1 MRKDEKKS
9 TVDLTTLMFNRN
21 EVLNEGDCLY
31 LSILE
36 LRSDFRSVQ
45 ALRDATARHLEAFLK
60 ENDDF
65 FVADEFGRY
74 ALLGDRT
81 LEAYQQSIR
90 ADLWGGDLE
99 IKLLVEILHSDIF
112 TVSNGVL
119 TRYAFSGVDRESPLF
134 IESDETGAH
143 FNALVLD
150 AEYPDI
156 DFSTLPPGIVDPDRF
171 AAIVLA
177 TESKTAQPAL
187 SSAPHVDGASGF
199 FASDFSQTG
208 NRAPASSR
216 RGSRDVQVDGHTA
229 RSLGSLHTDL
239 ASSLHYF
246 NRSFSAAGALP
257 RRRLSFSHGSSDSEV
272 EEMGAD
278 AAAGGLDVADP
289 QDSPSLNDR
298 KVYTFR

>member
-1 MRKDEKKS
+1 M
-9 TVDLTTLMFNRN
+9 
-21 EVLNEGDCLY
+21 
-31 LSILE
+31 I
-36 LRSDFRSVQ
+36 
-45 ALRDATARHLEAFLK
+45 
-60 ENDDF
+60 F

-81 LEAYQQSIR
+81 LKAYQRSIR
-90 ADLWGGDLE
+90 TDLWGGDLE

-119 TRYAFSGVDRESPLF
+119 TRYAFSGVDPESPLF

-156 DFSTLPPGIVDPDRF
+156 DFSTIPAGIVDPDCF

-187 SSAPHVDGASGF
+187 SSAPHVDGSSGF
-199 FASDFSQTG
+199 FVSGLSKTG

-216 RGSRDVQVDGHTA
+216 RGSLDVQVDGHIA
-229 RSLGSLHTDL
+229 RSLGSFHTDL
-239 ASSLHYF
+239 ASSLYYF
-246 NRSFSAAGALP
+246 DQSFSAAGALP
-257 RRRLSFSHGSSDSEV
+257 PQRLSFSNDSSDSEV

-278 AAAGGLDVADP
+278 AAAGGFDVGDP

>member
-1 MRKDEKKS
+1 MRKDKKKS
-9 TVDLTTLMFNRN
+9 TAHVTTLTFNRT

-36 LRSDFRSVQ
+36 LRSDFPSVQ
-45 ALRDATARHLEAFLK
+45 DLRYATASHLETFLK
-60 ENDDF
+60 ENHGF

-90 ADLWGGDLE
+90 TDLWGGDLE

-119 TRYAFSGVDRESPLF
+119 TRYAFSGADPKSPLF

-150 AEYPDI
+150 AEYPDV

-171 AAIVLA
+171 TAIVLA
-177 TESKTAQPAL
+177 AESKTAQPVFF
-187 SSAPHVDGASGF
+187 SAPYVDGASGF

-216 RGSRDVQVDGHTA
+216 RGSLDVQVDGHTA
-229 RSLGSLHTDL
+229 RSL
-239 ASSLHYF
+239 ASSLHCF
-246 NRSFSAAGALP
+246 NQSFSAVGAFSP
-257 RRRLSFSHGSSDSEV
+257 QKLSFSNDSSDSEV